1 MSNRTVTILAV
12 VVGLLVMSGAAL
24 AIGGQLGGEEPVT
37 QAAANPGVEITRP
50 PAAAVSGLTT
60 IPLTNNPATDTTA
73 INLSDSITT
82 TTSPESTTTTT
93 VPTTTTTTLAITTTT
108 VTTVAPTTTTTAAPA
123 TTTTTVA
130 PTTTT
135 VAPTTTTTAATADG
149 AFSPSGESQ
158 MVTLING
165 ERAALG
171 VAPLSVDPSL
181 TTYAR
186 NWTYYMT
193 STEDFKHSDL
203 SFGGY
208 GYKGENIAQNWSV
221 SGAHSSFVGSPGHYA
236 NMTNAVFTHVGVGV
250 WIDDDG
256 KLWTTHVFGG

>member
-1 MSNRTVTILAV
+1 LSNRTVTILAV
-12 VVGLLVMSGAAL
+12 VVGLLVVSGAAL
-24 AIGGQLGGEEPVT
+24 AIGGQLGGEDPLA
-37 QAAANPGVEITRP
+37 QAAANPAVEITRP
-50 PAAAVSGLTT
+50 PATAGSGLTT
-60 IPLTNNPATDTTA
+60 IPLTNNAATDTTV
-73 INLSDSITT
+73 INLSDSIATL
-82 TTSPESTTTTT
+82 TSPGSTTTTQSAT
-93 VPTTTTTTLAITTTT
+93 VPTTTTT
-108 VTTVAPTTTTTAAPA
+108 VKPTTTTL
-123 TTTTTVA
+123 A

-135 VAPTTTTTAATADG
+135 VAPTTTTTVAPTTTTTVAPTTTTTTATAGG
-149 AFSPSGESQ
+149 AFSSSGESQ
-158 MVTLING
+158 MVALLNA

-186 NWTYYMT
+186 NWTYYMS
-193 STEDFKHSDL
+193 STETFEHSDL

-208 GYKGENIAQNWSV
+208 GYRGENIAQNWSV
-221 SGAHSSFVGSPGHYA
+221 SGAHNSFVGSPGHYA